1 MKFILLS
8 IFIFLMHCS
17 SSKVVLICG
26 DHKCINKKEAEL
38 YFEDNLSIEVQ
49 VIDKKKEKTIDLV
62 LLNTKIDKD
71 IQVEDNLS
79 SKKEILVLSKEELK
93 ERKKAI
99 KQRKNSKKI
108 NREVSKKVAIKPNV
122 SNKKKKF
129 NNQILNTKND
139 ICKIVEK
146 CDIDNISKYLMKKGL
161 ESSYPNI
168 N

>member
-108 NREVSKKVAIKPNV
+108 KREVSNKVATKSNV
-122 SNKKKKF
+122 SKKKKKF

-139 ICKIVEK
+139 ICKIVKK
-146 CDIDNISKYLMKKGL
+146 CDIDNISKHLMKKGL

>member
-1 MKFILLS
+1 M
-8 IFIFLMHCS
+8 
-17 SSKVVLICG
+17 
-26 DHKCINKKEAEL
+26 
-38 YFEDNLSIEVQ
+38 
-49 VIDKKKEKTIDLV
+49 
-62 LLNTKIDKD
+62 
-71 IQVEDNLS
+71 S